1 MIRITIICVGKKHD
15 ALFVDAI
22 RYYEHRLRPYC
33 ALAWKVIPASDID
46 KESDAI
52 IQRVG
57 SRYVMLLDEHGDN
70 MTNEDVA
77 QLFNRLKISARTDVA
92 LVIGGAY
99 GVSQKVKKRADITL
113 SLGSLTFP
121 HQLVRVI
128 AVEQLYRS
136 LSLLSGAKYHH
147 R

>member
-15 ALFVDAI
+15 VLFVDAI
-22 RYYEHRLRPYC
+22 KHYEHRLKPYC
-33 ALAWKVIPASDID
+33 TLAWEIIPASDID
-46 KESDAI
+46 KESNTI
-52 IQRVG
+52 IQRAG
-57 SRYVMLLDEHGDN
+57 SRYVILFDEHGEN

-77 QLFNRLKISARTDVA
+77 QLFSQLKNNARTDIA

-99 GVSQKVKKRADITL
+99 GVSQKVKNRADTTL

-136 LSLLSGAKYHH
+136 LSLLAGTHYHH